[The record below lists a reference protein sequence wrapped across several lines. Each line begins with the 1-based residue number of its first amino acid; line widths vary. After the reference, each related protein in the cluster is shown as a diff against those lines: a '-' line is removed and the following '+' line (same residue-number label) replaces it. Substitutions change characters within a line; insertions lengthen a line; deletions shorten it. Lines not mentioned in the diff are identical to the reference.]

1 MREAVDHHVRDGMS
15 IAIGCALEPAIPFA
29 FAHELIRQ
37 RKRDLTLIG
46 PISDILFDQLIGA
59 GCVAQIEAAWVGN
72 VSAGLAHCYRRALES
87 GIPRRIE
94 VRDHSNFS
102 LAQALLAG
110 AIGAPYIPTRTLL
123 GSDIPKANGTFKEA
137 TSPFDG
143 SKVLLVPAITPDLAV
158 VACQAADAS
167 GNAYFD
173 GPSGVAQEAALAAR
187 SVIVLCEH
195 EAAPEL
201 VRHMPSRAFVPSNKV
216 AAVVVEPGGCHPSPL
231 VGEYERDHDFFH
243 DYHAATRTVDGFDAW
258 TREWVT
264 GVADRGE
271 YLRKLGPRWKSVRA
285 VSRQMFEPT

>member
-1 MREAVDHHVRDGMS
+1 VDRHVRDGMS

-37 RKRDLTLIG
+37 RKRDLVLIG

-59 GCVAQIEAAWVGN
+59 GCVARVEAAWVGN
-72 VSAGLAHCYRRALES
+72 VSAGLAHCYRRALEQ

-123 GSDIPKANGTFKEA
+123 GSEIPRSNGTFKES
-137 TSPFDG
+137 TSPYDG
-143 SKVLLVPAITPDLAV
+143 SKVLLVPAIVPDLAV
-158 VACQAADAS
+158 IACQAADAA
-167 GNAYFD
+167 GNAFFA
-173 GPSGVAQEAALAAR
+173 GPSGVAYEAALAAR
-187 SVIVLCEH
+187 SVIVVCER
-195 EAAPEL
+195 EAASEA
-201 VRHMPSRAFVPSNKV
+201 VRHIPNRAFVPSTKV
-216 AAVVVEPGGCHPSPL
+216 ATVVVEPGGCHPSPL

-243 DYHAATRTVDGFDAW
+243 EYHAATRTVEGFGAW
-258 TREWVT
+258 IAEGVV
-264 GVADRGE
+264 GVADRSA
-271 YLRKLGPRWKSVRA
+271 YLRKLGPRWTSLRA